1 MVFYFSLTQSEHLIF
16 SLEPDNPHLILT
28 STHLTCVIVDSS
40 LQQEDVVSKVSRH
53 NKSRDFTACDDSIC
67 TFFYSWMSSV
77 VIYEYPTITI
87 YFHGQVFCW
96 IPFSTIIKHFTL
108 KQCLNFFNGTVQ
120 SQDIASFLKR
130 GQPNQ
135 GQGMGFGGSKTKTNS
150 CVKRKE
156 KTKMNFFHKKYWMG
170 EGPPFP
176 LVAYPCIQCIT

>member
-1 MVFYFSLTQSEHLIF
+1 MYLFQANNNMIFYFSLTQSEHLIF

-28 STHLTCVIVDSS
+28 YTHLTCVIVDSS

-77 VIYEYPTITI
+77 VIYEYPTITF
-87 YFHGQVFCW
+87 YFHGQMFCW
-96 IPFSTIIKHFTL
+96 IHFSTIIKHITL

-130 GQPNQ
+130 GSQIGDREWGSGAARPNQ
-135 GQGMGFGGSKTKTNS
+135 IHVLKGKK
-150 CVKRKE
+150 KRK
-156 KTKMNFFHKKYWMG
+156 
-170 EGPPFP
+170 
-176 LVAYPCIQCIT
+176 